1 MSLSE
6 IRARDRNA
14 VARLGNPNTDTLL
27 RAEMDRRELLRRL
40 DKIRDAIEN
49 EGISPGYH
57 CRVMA
62 QHKSEW
68 PTLWRAI
75 EEALND

>member
-1 MSLSE
+1 MTLSE
-6 IRARDRNA
+6 IRSRDA
-14 VARLGNPNTDTLL
+14 EAFEYHPTRLPSLT
-27 RAEMDRRELLRRL
+27 EMDRRELLRRL

-49 EGISPGYH
+49 EGVLPGYH
-57 CRVMA
+57 RRVMA
-62 QHKSEW
+62 RHKSEW